1 MKFGYI
7 ARQKNIR
14 RIIII
19 TYNSIS
25 LENFDLARILK
36 FLPGIILGLTVHE
49 FCHAWVA
56 HLCGDSTSK
65 DQGRVT
71 LNPLKHI
78 DLLGFIFLIFA
89 GFGWAKPV
97 QFNEQNLRDPKT
109 DVIKIALAGPLSNAV
124 LAMVISILFS
134 VYSYVFPISNG
145 FGSQLVSE
153 IFLYTIYINWGLFI
167 FNLIPLPPLD
177 GSHLLFYPLRRY
189 PVLYDSLYKYG
200 SLLLFG
206 LLIATA
212 VTKINF
218 LPIMPAIRFLAE
230 GFLSLVGYR

>member
-1 MKFGYI
+1 MG
-7 ARQKNIR
+7 
-14 RIIII
+14 
-19 TYNSIS
+19 S
-25 LENFDLARILK
+25 FDLARSLK

-49 FCHAWVA
+49 YCHALVA
-56 HLCGDSTSK
+56 QMCGDSTSK

-78 DLLGFIFLIFA
+78 DPLGFIMLIFV

-97 QFNEQNLRDPKT
+97 QFNEQNLRNPRT

-124 LAMVISILFS
+124 VAMVLSVLFS
-134 VYSYVFPISNG
+134 LISSSVHNHLTPVMQILSEVFI
-145 FGSQLVSE
+145 
-153 IFLYTIYINWGLFI
+153 YAIYINWGLFI

-177 GSHLLFYPLRRY
+177 GSHLLLSQFKRFPI
-189 PVLYDSLYKYG
+189 LYNGLYKYG

-206 LLIATA
+206 LIL
-212 VTKINF
+212 VTFLTRINVF
-218 LPIMPAIRFLAE
+218 PIWPVIQFFGK

>member
-1 MKFGYI
+1 
-7 ARQKNIR
+7 
-14 RIIII
+14 
-19 TYNSIS
+19 
-25 LENFDLARILK
+25 LENFDLVRILK

-49 FCHAWVA
+49 FSHALVA
-56 HLCGDSTSK
+56 HMCGDSTSK

-78 DLLGFIFLIFA
+78 DLLGFIMLIIA

-97 QFNEQNLRDPKT
+97 QFQEQNLRNPKT

-124 LAMVISILFS
+124 IAMILSVLFSILAS
-134 VYSYVFPISNG
+134 IIPVYSSSTIQVVYEV
-145 FGSQLVSE
+145 LH
-153 IFLYTIYINWGLFI
+153 YAIYINWGLFI

-177 GSHLLFYPLRRY
+177 GSHLLFHQFRRF

-206 LLIATA
+206 LLIATTL
-212 VTKINF
+212 TKINF
-218 LPIMPAIRFLAE
+218 LPIWPLIQFLGE
-230 GFLSLVGYR
+230 GFLSMVGYR

>member
-1 MKFGYI
+1 
-7 ARQKNIR
+7 
-14 RIIII
+14 
-19 TYNSIS
+19 
-25 LENFDLARILK
+25 LENFDFARILK

-49 FCHAWVA
+49 FSHAYIA

-78 DLLGFIFLIFA
+78 DLLGFMMLIFA

-97 QFNEQNLRDPKT
+97 QFREENLRNPAA
-109 DVIKIALAGPLSNAV
+109 DVIKIALAAPMSNAV
-124 LAMVISILFS
+124 IAMVLSLIFS
-134 VYSYVFPISNG
+134 LVFS
-145 FGSQLVSE
+145 FDLVSRGAASNIFYE
-153 IFLYTIYINWGLFI
+153 VFLYSIYINWGLFI

-177 GSHLLFYPLRRY
+177 GSHLLFQKLRKF
-189 PVLYDSLYKYG
+189 PELHNALYKYG

-218 LPIMPAIRFLAE
+218 LPIGPVIMFLTK
-230 GFLSLVGYR
+230 GFLSIAGYSL

>member
-1 MKFGYI
+1 M
-7 ARQKNIR
+7 
-14 RIIII
+14 
-19 TYNSIS
+19 
-25 LENFDLARILK
+25 ENFDLARVLK
-36 FLPGIILGLTVHE
+36 FLPGIVIGLTVHE
-49 FCHAWVA
+49 FCHAWIA

-78 DLLGFIFLIFA
+78 DWMGFVFLIFA

-97 QFNEQNLRDPKT
+97 QFDENNLRNPKY

-124 LAMVISILFS
+124 LAMILSVIFSIGSSFLTAYQTPGMQILS
-134 VYSYVFPISNG
+134 EVFI
-145 FGSQLVSE
+145 
-153 IFLYTIYINWGLFI
+153 YAIYINWGLFI

-177 GSHLLFYPLRRY
+177 GSHLVFYQLRRF
-189 PVLYDSLYKYG
+189 PALYNGLYKYG

-212 VTKINF
+212 ITKINF
-218 LPIMPAIRFLAE
+218 LPIWPAIKFLGE
-230 GFLSLVGYR
+230 GFLSLVGY

>member
-1 MKFGYI
+1 
-7 ARQKNIR
+7 
-14 RIIII
+14 
-19 TYNSIS
+19 
-25 LENFDLARILK
+25 LESFDLARVLK
-36 FLPGIILGLTVHE
+36 FLPGIVIGLTVHE

-78 DLLGFIFLIFA
+78 DLLGFVFLIFA

-97 QFNEQNLRDPKT
+97 QFDERNLRNPKY

-124 LAMVISILFS
+124 LAMILSVVFSIVSSFLPAYQTAGMQILS
-134 VYSYVFPISNG
+134 EVFI
-145 FGSQLVSE
+145 
-153 IFLYTIYINWGLFI
+153 YAIYINWGLFI

-177 GSHLLFYPLRRY
+177 GSHLVFYQLRRF
-189 PVLYDSLYKYG
+189 PALYDGLYKYG

-212 VTKINF
+212 ITKINF
-218 LPIMPAIRFLAE
+218 LPIWPAIQFLGE
-230 GFLSLVGYR
+230 GFLSLVGY